1 MNHEE
6 PAIELE
12 VRHGVMRPG
21 WYWWAA
27 MIASSLLAALGA
39 VGVALHTQAESERKW
54 CSVVG
59 TLDDSYRRQPPTT
72 PTGMSVAKSIHDL
85 RRELHCPAGD

>member
-6 PAIELE
+6 PGHRARGQARRDAARL
-12 VRHGVMRPG
+12 VLVGRHDRIVPAGRPRCG
-21 WYWWAA
+21 R
-27 MIASSLLAALGA
+27 
-39 VGVALHTQAESERKW
+39 VALHTQAESERKW